1 MMADFLFLIF
11 ISLFMLCYFVV
22 RYVLPV
28 LIVLALI
35 YLTVDMVIP
44 WLLRGLPCY
53 KFAIQC

>member
-1 MMADFLFLIF
+1 MADFLFLIF

-22 RYVLPV
+22 RYVVPV

-44 WLLRGLPCY
+44 WLLRGLPCFG
-53 KFAIQC
+53 FAIQC